1 MVDPDDRTRI
11 TARERLFDGQYDRLR
26 DVQQRPDGQLYVL
39 TSNRD
44 ARQPRYGRRPR
55 AVHLV
60 EVIDPPPAPARGSNP
75 C

>member
-1 MVDPDDRTRI
+1 MVDYNDPARI
-11 TARERLFDGQYDRLR
+11 TAQERLFERQYNRLR
-26 DVQQRPDGQLYVL
+26 DVQQGPDGQLYVL